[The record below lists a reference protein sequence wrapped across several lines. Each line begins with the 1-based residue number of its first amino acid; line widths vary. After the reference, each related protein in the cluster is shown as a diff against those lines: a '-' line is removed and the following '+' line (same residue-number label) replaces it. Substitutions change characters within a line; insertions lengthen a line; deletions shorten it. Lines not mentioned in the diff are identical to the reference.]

1 MIQTILQIFLLTVNV
16 ISLVSFGID
25 KFNSKKRGYRIS
37 ESRLL
42 LLAFFG
48 PFGALAGMLLLRHK
62 TRKIKFLLVPIFA
75 GIQAFLMVWYFIPAL
90 NISHFFN

>member
-1 MIQTILQIFLLTVNV
+1 MIQTILTILVPILNI
-16 ISLVSFGID
+16 ISLVAFGID
-25 KFNSKKRGYRIS
+25 KFNSKKRGYRIP

-48 PFGALAGMLLLRHK
+48 PFGALTGMLLFRHK

-75 GIQAFLMVWYFIPAL
+75 LLQAALLIWYFATTL
-90 NISHFFN
+90 NLGVF